1 MAFLKINGNDY
12 SMYCNKLVVGRQH
25 NAVTREAATGLLL
38 VKRKATVRL
47 LEIGFIA
54 LDNKVM
60 PSLMVDIN
68 KPNLTISFLDPL
80 TNELVENMPCMI
92 ATNLVDY
99 YTIQGSN
106 AKFKAFTLSAQEI
119 QGGS

>member
-12 SMYCNKLVVGRQH
+12 SMYCNKLLVGRQH

-47 LEIGFIA
+47 LEVGIIP
-54 LDNKVM
+54 LDTEVM
-60 PSLMVDIN
+60 RQLMADIN

-80 TNELVENMPCMI
+80 TNTLVENMPCMI
-92 ATNLVDY
+92 ATNLVEY

-106 AKFKAFTLSAQEI
+106 VKFKAFTLSVQEI
-119 QGGS
+119 QGGV